1 MKKNL
6 CLLLVCLLSAAAPL
20 QAQDMQQA
28 QKLIDQAQ
36 KYLYNNP
43 KQASYY
49 AAQASALFP
58 EDEPS
63 EVRAQAMILYCQA
76 EQLLGNFDLS
86 IKNLYD
92 TQKYIHPTN
101 KKQMAQ
107 LCSLMG
113 RVYSKLGDYN
123 KAIELNDKATSI
135 FKSIGD
141 STSVAGCYNERGVM
155 HHFMSEF
162 TVAERFFQRALA
174 INRAQRNLK
183 EIATNLN
190 NLCLY
195 RGNTEEKLSFIQEAI
210 TINKNL
216 DAQWSLGE
224 NYNNMGK
231 QYYYGKQY
239 SNALEALRKAYE
251 YAHNIGARELIC
263 DNYEYSSMV
272 YAAIGDYAQAYK
284 YLDKRYHLGKELQS
298 SNKLRNIEQ
307 EISYKRYQ
315 DQKYATEMQEQ
326 TYKIELLKRN
336 LWLLG
341 SVLILGIAFSIFLYK
356 WYKRRKDL
364 QLIEARYQLQLSE
377 KEVAELKMYQQE
389 LELQNVHNALAT
401 SRQEATSFAVFLKSR
416 NELLDKIRGMVKE
429 GYKMD
434 AQAITPHLK
443 KINAF
448 ISQSQSGDKTNSA
461 LLTNIDDKSNE
472 FLQRLVAIH
481 PKLTQGE
488 KYLATLLRVNLSTK
502 EISMLT
508 GTTPKTINMNR
519 YRLRKSLNLSSEE
532 DLTDYLLPYSI
543 PSFSR

>member
-239 SNALEALRKAYE
+239 SNALEALRKAYD
-251 YAHNIGARELIC
+251 AHNIGARELIC

-377 KEVAELKMYQQE
+377 KEVAELKMHQQE

-532 DLTDYLLPYSI
+532 DLTDYLQNI
-543 PSFSR
+543 

>member
-58 EDEPS
+58 EDEPR

-377 KEVAELKMYQQE
+377 KEVAELKMHQQE

-532 DLTDYLLPYSI
+532 DLTDYLQNI
-543 PSFSR
+543 

>member
-364 QLIEARYQLQLSE
+364 QLIKARYQLQLSE
-377 KEVAELKMYQQE
+377 KEVTELKMHQQE

-532 DLTDYLLPYSI
+532 DLTDYLQNI
-543 PSFSR
+543 

>member
-195 RGNTEEKLSFIQEAI
+195 RGNTEEKLSFI
-210 TINKNL
+210 
-216 DAQWSLGE
+216 
-224 NYNNMGK
+224 
-231 QYYYGKQY
+231 
-239 SNALEALRKAYE
+239 
-251 YAHNIGARELIC
+251 H
-263 DNYEYSSMV
+263 
-272 YAAIGDYAQAYK
+272 
-284 YLDKRYHLGKELQS
+284 HH
-298 SNKLRNIEQ
+298 
-307 EISYKRYQ
+307 
-315 DQKYATEMQEQ
+315 
-326 TYKIELLKRN
+326 
-336 LWLLG
+336 
-341 SVLILGIAFSIFLYK
+341 
-356 WYKRRKDL
+356 
-364 QLIEARYQLQLSE
+364 
-377 KEVAELKMYQQE
+377 QQE
-389 LELQNVHNALAT
+389 SGCPMVSWRKLQQHGETV
-401 SRQEATSFAVFLKSR
+401 
-416 NELLDKIRGMVKE
+416 LL
-429 GYKMD
+429 
-434 AQAITPHLK
+434 
-443 KINAF
+443 
-448 ISQSQSGDKTNSA
+448 
-461 LLTNIDDKSNE
+461 
-472 FLQRLVAIH
+472 
-481 PKLTQGE
+481 
-488 KYLATLLRVNLSTK
+488 
-502 EISMLT
+502 
-508 GTTPKTINMNR
+508 
-519 YRLRKSLNLSSEE
+519 
-532 DLTDYLLPYSI
+532 
-543 PSFSR
+543 

>member
-377 KEVAELKMYQQE
+377 KEVAELKMHQQE

-401 SRQEATSFAVFLKSR
+401 SRREATSFAVFLKSR

-532 DLTDYLLPYSI
+532 DLTDYLQNI
-543 PSFSR
+543 

>member
-377 KEVAELKMYQQE
+377 KEVAELKMHQQE

-502 EISMLT
+502 EISRLT

-532 DLTDYLLPYSI
+532 DLTDYLQNI
-543 PSFSR
+543 